1 MSAPRLGNEG
11 FSSPA
16 PNDTAAGPAPVAV
29 PPPDDADVRWAVHRA
44 MWSVSPL
51 RKVRTCRRFRF
62 DAQAE
67 ELPLRGLETDDRG
80 SLDVGVGGLQT
91 CATWHSCVCCGAKI
105 AVGRA
110 RDLAHAFSV
119 WEALGGT
126 VVLATFSARHHLGH
140 SLRTLVQAQR
150 TAWKHVT
157 SDRPWRR
164 LKERLGVRF
173 VLRAFECTVGDE
185 AGWHPHMH
193 VFLLCDPREWTT
205 KKVPWGTEGR
215 TRTVLDQPIG
225 DPVGITTPYAETVL
239 AECWERWCEGLAEHG
254 LDAISYVLRGG
265 QQESAGF
272 DVKVL
277 DIGPDTSSTELA
289 RYPFKMA
296 LEAVGSVFKHGRQEP
311 GRRHRTPFEVM
322 ESCAVAIAE
331 GDYQAAEADA
341 RLIGEWSK
349 TATEMRFRQCQWPPL
364 MRGWFAEKARELG
377 IAGPLLEDEA
387 TEQELADAEELGT
400 ETVAYISVADY
411 GSVVAYELDT
421 LKAAGRAGGMPAIV
435 AWFDHRGLAL
445 DLTDHGTRLHHKRA
459 GADPPPPSVPYPQA
473 A

>member
-16 PNDTAAGPAPVAV
+16 PDTAAGPAAAAV

-91 CATWHSCVCCGAKI
+91 CATWHSCLCCGAKI

-140 SLRTLVQAQR
+140 SLRTLVRAQR
-150 TAWKHVT
+150 TAWRHVT

-205 KKVPWGTEGR
+205 RNVSWGTEGR
-215 TRTVLDQPIG
+215 TRTVLDQPEG
-225 DPVGITTPYAETVL
+225 DPIGITAPYAETVL
-239 AECWERWCEGLAEHG
+239 AESWGRWCEGLAEHG
-254 LDAISYVLRGG
+254 LDAVSYVLRGG
-265 QQESAGF
+265 QRESAGF
-272 DVKVL
+272 DVKVM
-277 DIGPDTSSTELA
+277 DTGPDTSSIDLA

-296 LEAVGSVFKHGRQEP
+296 LEAVGSVFKNGRDEP

-322 ESCAVAIAE
+322 ETCAVAIAE
-331 GDYQAAEADA
+331 GDHQAADADA
-341 RLIGEWSK
+341 RLISEWSR

-364 MRGWFAEKARELG
+364 MRGWFAEKARELA
-377 IAGPLLEDEA
+377 IPGPLLEDEA

-400 ETVAYISVADY
+400 ETVAYISAADY
-411 GSVVAYELDT
+411 GNVVAYELDT
-421 LKAAGRAGGMPAIV
+421 LKAAARAGGMPAIL
-435 AWFDHRGLAL
+435 AWFDTRGLAI

-459 GADPPPPSVPYPQA
+459 GADPPPPPVPYPLA